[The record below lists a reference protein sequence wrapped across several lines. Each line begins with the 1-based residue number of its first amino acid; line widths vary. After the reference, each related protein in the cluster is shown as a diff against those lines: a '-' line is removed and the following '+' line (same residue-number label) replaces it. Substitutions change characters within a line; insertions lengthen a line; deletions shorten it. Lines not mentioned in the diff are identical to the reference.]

1 MNEADDFAKQNAAGM
16 KKINPGMTG
25 TIKPMIPINVKKT
38 PHQKKNILDILR
50 LEGSTFIK

>member
-1 MNEADDFAKQNAAGM
+1 LNEADDFAKQNAAGM